1 MGRLHRLTERQCAN
15 SMPLETVIPAPGVA
29 AGAGHYKVSIAEG
42 EQVII
47 DPTSLRRRPDGS
59 TSLTLEKASHTA
71 IEEVPFGLDKGRRE
85 YDDII
90 KGDDR
95 GATVLAR
102 KKLAKALKTLH
113 DPTLTARDGKPVMI
127 RRRTRWLCDG
137 LGLWLVVSPGDN
149 PDTVRRS
156 WIFRWTVPGETVV
169 SRNGKVRRVQRR
181 MGLGSLLT
189 TDLKRARERAAEM
202 RRLIQDGLDPLT
214 VKRGRAA
221 EQKVAERSLKTL
233 ANAVDDYLIAHRDG
247 WRSRRHALNWKN
259 SFRHVM
265 PVLGDLPVQ
274 SLTTPLIVQALTPV
288 WKAHPETGRRL
299 RGRLE
304 RVIDQATANGW
315 RTGENPC
322 RWRGLLEFSFDK
334 RQKLMPVRHMSALS
348 YARVADFVAKV
359 RVVDSVEARA
369 LELMILTAT
378 RTSEVIHSQG
388 DEFDLDAE
396 AWSIPAARSKTGKTH
411 VVPLSAAAVACL
423 RKVEPRPGQPMFP
436 GVGDHSMLRLV
447 KRIRKGITAHGF
459 RSCFRTWAAEC
470 TDFPSEIAESCLA
483 HTIGS
488 AVERAY
494 RRTTFME
501 KRKILM
507 QTWSD
512 YCDGRADSGE
522 NVIPMAG
529 RRA

>member
-1 MGRLHRLTERQCAN
+1 
-15 SMPLETVIPAPGVA
+15 
-29 AGAGHYKVSIAEG
+29 
-42 EQVII
+42 
-47 DPTSLRRRPDGS
+47 
-59 TSLTLEKASHTA
+59 
-71 IEEVPFGLDKGRRE
+71 
-85 YDDII
+85 
-90 KGDDR
+90 
-95 GATVLAR
+95 
-102 KKLAKALKTLH
+102 
-113 DPTLTARDGKPVMI
+113 
-127 RRRTRWLCDG
+127 
-137 LGLWLVVSPGDN
+137 
-149 PDTVRRS
+149 
-156 WIFRWTVPGETVV
+156 
-169 SRNGKVRRVQRR
+169 
-181 MGLGSLLT
+181 
-189 TDLKRARERAAEM
+189 M

-348 YARVADFVAKV
+348 YAHVAGFVAKV
-359 RVVDSVEARA
+359 RAVDSVEARA
-369 LELMILTAT
+369 LELMILT
-378 RTSEVIHSQG
+378 
-388 DEFDLDAE
+388 
-396 AWSIPAARSKTGKTH
+396 AARSKTGKTH

-447 KRIRKGITAHGF
+447 KRIRK
-459 RSCFRTWAAEC
+459 
-470 TDFPSEIAESCLA
+470 
-483 HTIGS
+483 
-488 AVERAY
+488 
-494 RRTTFME
+494 
-501 KRKILM
+501 
-507 QTWSD
+507 
-512 YCDGRADSGE
+512 
-522 NVIPMAG
+522 
-529 RRA
+529 